1 MTFGQWL
8 PLAMVCLLG
17 AMSPGPS
24 LAMVVR
30 HGSAG
35 GVSAGAACAVLH
47 GLGIFFWALLM
58 VSGLGAVILSKPAW
72 LDMIRVFGALLLFY
86 WGVRG
91 LFGQGDGHHSQDPG
105 QEDDRHLRAMA
116 QGATALASSGQA
128 GSQATRV
135 ARAGWE
141 GFLIALSN
149 PKIALFFAAL
159 FSQFV
164 QADAPLATHLLIA
177 ATAAVID
184 AAWYVLVVVILAY
197 AASTFRLQGGAI
209 WVQRGFGV
217 LLMALAIAMFQSVFT

>member
-30 HGSAG
+30 HGSSG

-72 LDMIRVFGALLLFY
+72 LEMIRIFGALLLFY

-91 LFGQGDGHHSQDPG
+91 LFGFPV
-105 QEDDRHLRAMA
+105 ER
-116 QGATALASSGQA
+116 
-128 GSQATRV
+128 
-135 ARAGWE
+135 E
-141 GFLIALSN
+141 
-149 PKIALFFAAL
+149 
-159 FSQFV
+159 
-164 QADAPLATHLLIA
+164 
-177 ATAAVID
+177 
-184 AAWYVLVVVILAY
+184 
-197 AASTFRLQGGAI
+197 
-209 WVQRGFGV
+209 QR
-217 LLMALAIAMFQSVFT
+217 